1 MLPAK
6 VMVNDIMILQDLL
19 AIEMNIAPL
28 AVVVTGTLHVVL
40 FQPKPCWKVL
50 IARVADV
57 M

>member
-19 AIEMNIAPL
+19 AIEKNIAPL

-40 FQPKPCWKVL
+40 LQPKPCWKVL

>member
-6 VMVNDIMILQDLL
+6 VMVNDIMILQDQL

-28 AVVVTGTLHVVL
+28 AIVVTGTLHVVL

-50 IARVADV
+50 ITRVADV